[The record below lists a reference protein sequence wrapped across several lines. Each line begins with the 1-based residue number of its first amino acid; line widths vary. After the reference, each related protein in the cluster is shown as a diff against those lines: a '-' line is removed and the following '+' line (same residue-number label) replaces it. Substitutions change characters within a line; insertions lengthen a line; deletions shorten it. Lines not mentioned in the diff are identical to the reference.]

1 MQSWRVVEVVVVVR
15 QRRHVLDPIV
25 ITKTLGGW
33 RYSEGEEH
41 RGVIA
46 HTHIQSGRG
55 KSMNCERR
63 GSIEQITIRANDSTI
78 CTTHSTYG
86 HPKARC
92 WSHIASAEDRHST
105 QPTCYPILVHTVVKK
120 RHNGRKVLNFP
131 AWLWLYSRGGWRGH
145 KDLPWV
151 SDFSPQNITQA
162 LKKKEER
169 ELARRKTGKSI
180 ERPEAGDI

>member
-1 MQSWRVVEVVVVVR
+1 
-15 QRRHVLDPIV
+15 
-25 ITKTLGGW
+25 
-33 RYSEGEEH
+33 
-41 RGVIA
+41 
-46 HTHIQSGRG
+46 
-55 KSMNCERR
+55 MNCERR

-105 QPTCYPILVHTVVKK
+105 QPTCYPIPPTRSHSRKK
-120 RHNGRKVLNFP
+120 TPQRTEGFEFSRLTLAIFEG
-131 AWLWLYSRGGWRGH
+131 WLTR
-145 KDLPWV
+145 
-151 SDFSPQNITQA
+151 PQRSTLGFRFLTPKYNTSFK
-162 LKKKEER
+162 KKKEER

>member
-1 MQSWRVVEVVVVVR
+1 MQSWRVVEVVVR

-33 RYSEGEEH
+33 RYSEGEEY

-105 QPTCYPILVHTVVKK
+105 QPTCYPIPPTRSH
-120 RHNGRKVLNFP
+120 
-131 AWLWLYSRGGWRGH
+131 SR
-145 KDLPWV
+145 
-151 SDFSPQNITQA
+151 
-162 LKKKEER
+162 KKKNDTTDGR
-169 ELARRKTGKSI
+169 FWIFPPDFGYIRGVVD
-180 ERPEAGDI
+180 EATKIYPGFPISHPKI